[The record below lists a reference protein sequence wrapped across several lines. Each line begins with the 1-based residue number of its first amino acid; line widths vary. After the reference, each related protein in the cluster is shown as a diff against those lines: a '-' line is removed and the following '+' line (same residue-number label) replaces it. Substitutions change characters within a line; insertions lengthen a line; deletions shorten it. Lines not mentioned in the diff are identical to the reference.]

1 MSGATLGALRKAWA
15 GYKMARAE
23 DREAHERMDEYAEI
37 INGIRVVNDQEPIDF
52 DQREGWEG
60 EPILPEDPTEEYP
73 VGDGTRQKS
82 LSEAIRDGATGVIAG
97 AQATLGDTYDPIEE
111 FKQ

>member
-23 DREAHERMDEYAEI
+23 DREAHERIDEYTEI
-37 INGIRVVNDQEPIDF
+37 ISGIRVVNDQEPVDF
-52 DQREGWEG
+52 NQREGWDG
-60 EPILPEDPTEEYP
+60 GPILPEDPTEEYR

-82 LSEAIRDGATGVIAG
+82 LSEAIRDGAAGVIEG
-97 AQATLGDTYDPIEE
+97 AQATLGEAYDPTEE
-111 FKQ
+111 F